1 MQPFGLISCL
11 QLRSQNEIIVMEL
24 CSGGSLFT
32 LLENPANAY
41 GFTEDDFKQ
50 VVKDVG
56 KDSVTLI
63 RASLRRQHPWSSGLN
78 KWGYVRFHCDLV
90 RNRKHAPCFQV
101 EVWEN
106 KCYKNTN

>member
-1 MQPFGLISCL
+1 
-11 QLRSQNEIIVMEL
+11 MEL

-56 KDSVTLI
+56 KDSVTSGL
-63 RASLRRQHPWSSGLN
+63 PWGGSMHGLESGLN
-78 KWGYVRFHCDLV
+78 
-90 RNRKHAPCFQV
+90 N
-101 EVWEN
+101 
-106 KCYKNTN
+106 

>member
-1 MQPFGLISCL
+1 MVICCL

-41 GFTEDDFKQ
+41 GFAEDDFKQ

-56 KDSVTLI
+56 KLI
-63 RASLRRQHPWSSGLN
+63 VCFFFQHLASGLH
-78 KWGYVRFHCDLV
+78 R
-90 RNRKHAPCFQV
+90 
-101 EVWEN
+101 
-106 KCYKNTN
+106 

>member
-1 MQPFGLISCL
+1 MLICCL

-41 GFTEDDFKQ
+41 GFAEDDFKQ

-56 KDSVTLI
+56 KYSM
-63 RASLRRQHPWSSGLN
+63 ASFFQHLASRL
-78 KWGYVRFHCDLV
+78 H
-90 RNRKHAPCFQV
+90 
-101 EVWEN
+101 
-106 KCYKNTN
+106 